1 MKFFLEIDK
10 EKEPTVTIVCKK
22 VTRTIAQIEALCREA
37 KEDNDVVYG
46 YFEDEIIPLNLTD
59 VTCFFTR
66 DNKVMARMKG
76 KDYVTKIRIK
86 DVMDLVDDTFIKINQ
101 GCVANVKRIK
111 KFSASFGGSLRVFF
125 EDGYSD
131 YVSRRE
137 VSQVKRRFGL

>member
-10 EKEPTVTIVCKK
+10 EKEPSVTVVCNK
-22 VTRTIAQIEALCREA
+22 VTRAITKIEELCKDVE
-37 KEDNDVVYG
+37 EDGDILYG
-46 YFEDEIIPLNLTD
+46 YLDEEIIPLELTE

-66 DNKVMARMKG
+66 ENKVYARMQG

-86 DVMDLVDDTFIKINQ
+86 DVLDLVDDSFIKINQ
-101 GCVANVKRIK
+101 GCVANVTLIK

-125 EDGYSD
+125 KDGYCD

-137 VSQVKRRFGL
+137 LARVKRRFGL